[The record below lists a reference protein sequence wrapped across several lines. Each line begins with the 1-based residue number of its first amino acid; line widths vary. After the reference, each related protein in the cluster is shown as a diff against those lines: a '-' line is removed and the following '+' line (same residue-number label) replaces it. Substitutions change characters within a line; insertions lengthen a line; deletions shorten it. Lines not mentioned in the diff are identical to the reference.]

1 MKFERVELPAGAI
14 LYDQALGADPGTF
27 FDRQALAAQQALVD
41 ARGGRGSVAYIRR
54 EGREFVLRQY
64 LRGGIPARIARD
76 RYLWLGEERTRPFR
90 EFRLLAALLQ
100 LGLPVPRPVAAR
112 YLRTGLTYRG
122 ELVTERLP
130 GAESLAGRWLAGRT
144 RDADWREAGRCI
156 RRFHDAGAQHADL
169 NANNI
174 MLDDRGNVWLLDFD
188 RGRLR
193 KPGPWRE
200 RSLERLGRSLEKL
213 SRMASPD
220 DDWRKRMSLLRDAH
234 EAAGS

>member
-1 MKFERVELPAGAI
+1 MKFERVELPGGAI
-14 LYDQALGADPGTF
+14 LYDRALGADPGIL
-27 FDRQALAAQQALVD
+27 FDRQALAAKQALVD

-54 EGREFVLRQY
+54 DGREFVLRRY
-64 LRGGIPARIARD
+64 LRGGVPARIARD
-76 RYLWLGEERTRPFR
+76 RYLWLGEDRTRPFR

-122 ELVTERLP
+122 DLVTERLP
-130 GAESLAGRWLAGRT
+130 GAESLAERWLVGRT
-144 RDADWREAGRCI
+144 QDADWREAGRCI
-156 RRFHDAGAQHADL
+156 RRFHDAGVQHADL

-174 MLDDRGNVWLLDFD
+174 MLDEGGNAWLLDFD

-193 KPGPWRE
+193 KSGRWRE
-200 RSLERLGRSLEKL
+200 RSLKRLGRSLEKL
-213 SRMASPD
+213 SRVASLD

-234 EAAGS
+234 ESADS